1 MQTRTREGERTR
13 SFDFGLEVYE
23 DMVSPTTFWTH
34 EPGTASS
41 ALSPLKYLRNQ
52 LLKEPQP

>member
-1 MQTRTREGERTR
+1 
-13 SFDFGLEVYE
+13 
-23 DMVSPTTFWTH
+23 MVSPTTFWTH